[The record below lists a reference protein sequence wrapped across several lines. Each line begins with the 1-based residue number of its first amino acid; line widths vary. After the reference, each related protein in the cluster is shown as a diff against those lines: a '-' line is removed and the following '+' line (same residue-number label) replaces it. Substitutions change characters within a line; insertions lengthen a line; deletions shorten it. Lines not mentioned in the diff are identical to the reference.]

1 MDRREIRGPGGLM
14 RAMALLTL
22 LLSVADHW
30 TTYLCL
36 RTPLAGWEVTEA
48 NPIADW
54 LFGSVGLV
62 PGLLVDSALTLGAV
76 GFLLIT
82 RRVSSSVKFC
92 FFGLIVT
99 WTGFAVINNLQAIS
113 TIGLSL
119 LGTA

>member
-1 MDRREIRGPGGLM
+1 
-14 RAMALLTL
+14 MALLTI
-22 LLSVADHW
+22 LLSAADHW

-48 NPIADW
+48 NTIADC
-54 LFGSVGLV
+54 LFGSIGLV
-62 PGLLVDSALTLGAV
+62 PGLLVDSVLTLGAV

-82 RRVSSSVKFC
+82 RRVSGFGKFC
-92 FFGLIVT
+92 FFGLIAA

-113 TIGLSL
+113 TIGLPL